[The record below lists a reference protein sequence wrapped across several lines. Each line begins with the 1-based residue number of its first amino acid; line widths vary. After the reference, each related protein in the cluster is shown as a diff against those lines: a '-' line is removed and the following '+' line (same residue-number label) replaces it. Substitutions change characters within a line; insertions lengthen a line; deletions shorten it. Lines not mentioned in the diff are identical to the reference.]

1 MPIKYKVILTAGTLC
16 LALFNSAAISQVVE
30 PTTDLLSLY
39 QQASQFDKTYL
50 AATAQ
55 FQADQEVPKQALG
68 GLLPTLG
75 LTAQA
80 QKVESTQS
88 ALGFSSSSSNKPSGY
103 SVQLTQPLFRLQA
116 WETYKQG
123 ELKAQIAKL
132 TLQQANQDLLLRL
145 SKAYFAVLAAQKDL
159 DTLEAQKAATI
170 EQLKS
175 AKQNFEVGNATVT
188 DQQEAQAKYD
198 LIVAQEVGANN
209 TLAVKRLEL
218 EAITGVPT
226 PRLADLQAQA
236 TLVNPEN
243 TDPATWADQAK
254 NGNLSAQQ
262 AQLAQLIA
270 KREVSKAKEGHLP
283 TLDLTAQYSDGTQQ
297 IFDPSTG
304 RPFDVSS
311 TNKTLGL
318 TLNVPIY
325 SGGITQSKV
334 REQAALLN
342 KARYNYDSAII
353 NASQG
358 AKSALLKVTGGLAQV
373 SALQTAVQSSE
384 LALKANKTGYEVGVR
399 INIDVLN
406 AQQQLSSAERD
417 LYKAKYDALVSM
429 LELQSAVGQLDEK
442 ALAKVNTLLNTGRP

>member
-1 MPIKYKVILTAGTLC
+1 MPIQFKAILTVGVAC
-16 LALFNSAAISQVVE
+16 LAALHSTAQCQE
-30 PTTDLLSLY
+30 TGPQTDLLSLY

-50 AATAQ
+50 AAEAQ

-68 GLLPTLG
+68 SLLPNLG
-75 LTAQA
+75 LTAQT

-88 ALGFSSSSSNKPSGY
+88 ALGFSTSSTSRPRGY
-103 SVQLTQPLFRLQA
+103 TVQLTQPLFRLQA
-116 WETYKQG
+116 WETYKQSQ
-123 ELKAQIAKL
+123 LKAQIAKL
-132 TLQQANQDLLLRL
+132 TLQQARQDLMLRL
-145 SKAYFAVLAAQKDL
+145 SKAYFAVLAAQKDF
-159 DTLEAQKAATI
+159 DTLEAQKAATV

-198 LIVAQEVGANN
+198 LIIAQEVGASN

-218 EAITGVPT
+218 EAITGTAPQ
-226 PRLADLQAQA
+226 RLADLQTQA
-236 TLVNPEN
+236 KLNNPDS
-243 TDPATWADQAK
+243 TDPTKWADLAK
-254 NGNLSAQQ
+254 SSNLMAQQ

-283 TLDLTAQYSDGTQQ
+283 TLDLTAQYSDGNQQ

-311 TNKTLGL
+311 TNRTLGL
-318 TLNVPIY
+318 TLAVPLY
-325 SGGITQSKV
+325 SGGATQSKV
-334 REQAALLN
+334 RQQAALLN
-342 KARYNYDSAII
+342 KAQYDYDSAVI
-353 NASQG
+353 NASQA
-358 AKSALLKVTGGLAQV
+358 AKSAFLKVTGGLSQV
-373 SALQTAVQSSE
+373 QALQTAVQSSE

-429 LELQSAVGQLDEK
+429 LELQSAVGQLDEN
-442 ALAKVNTLLNTGRP
+442 ALTKVNDLLGSKP